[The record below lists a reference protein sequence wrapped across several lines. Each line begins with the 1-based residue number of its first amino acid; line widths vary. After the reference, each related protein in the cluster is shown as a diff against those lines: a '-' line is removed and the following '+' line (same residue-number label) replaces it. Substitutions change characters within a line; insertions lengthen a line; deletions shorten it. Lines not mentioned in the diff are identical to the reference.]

1 MNKTKKL
8 IIFGTGD
15 FAQIAYEYFTHDS
28 EFEVCAFC
36 VDHEYLPENKEFM
49 GLPIYSSQ
57 EISTILPNQDHY
69 FYAAIVYGKL
79 NDLRTSSYNKLKS
92 LGYKPASY
100 ISSKA
105 FVWKN
110 CKVGEHVFIFENNV
124 VQPFVEIGNNVVMWS
139 GNHIGHHS
147 KIDDNCFISSHVVIS
162 GNCEISKNCFL
173 GVNSTIGNN
182 LKIGER
188 SWISHGSIIGS
199 DLEAS
204 SISKSQNSEIKNLN
218 EKALFRSLEK
228 NK

>member
-1 MNKTKKL
+1 MTKTKKL

-28 EFEVCAFC
+28 EFAVCAFC
-36 VDHEYLPENKEFM
+36 VDQEYLPQSKEFM

-57 EISTILPNQDHY
+57 EITSILSTQDHY
-69 FYAAIVYGKL
+69 FYAAIVYGNL
-79 NDLRTSSYNKLKS
+79 NDIRTASYQKMKS

-105 FVWKN
+105 FVWQN
-110 CKVGEHVFIFENNV
+110 CKIGEHVFIFENNV
-124 VQPFVEIGNNVVMWS
+124 VQPFVEVGNNVVMWS

-162 GNCEISKNCFL
+162 GNCEISKNCFF
-173 GVNSTIGNN
+173 GVNCTIGNN

-199 DLEAS
+199 GLAAG
-204 SISKSQNSEIKNLN
+204 SITKSQNSEIKKLN
-218 EKALFRSLEK
+218 EKALFRSLG